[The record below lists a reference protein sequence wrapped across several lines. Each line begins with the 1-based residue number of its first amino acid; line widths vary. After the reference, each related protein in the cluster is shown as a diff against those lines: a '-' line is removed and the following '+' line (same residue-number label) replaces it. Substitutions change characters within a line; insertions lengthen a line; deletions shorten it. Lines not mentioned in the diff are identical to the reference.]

1 MLRLSSKYRYINT
14 NAQIHKYKYSLNSK
28 STTTTYVLSL
38 GEDNSLNT
46 SEVLIFFFSGLFVV
60 VSWISFVVPP
70 EVIPGRMVRKM
81 IPEQM
86 VKKIIPGR
94 MVKIIL
100 SCSNANCRQTLQKIK
115 WENFSLNTL
124 NFGKT
129 FKICDGKNEFQHF
142 IHRQRHGNFPQK
154 ASLILI
160 CPQARPRSNLPWFS
174 FMRFSNFLIS

>member
-1 MLRLSSKYRYINT
+1 MIKNSLFMIFSFYSVAGFEMKLSRHISHYLITYYLPSGEFKYKYKY
-14 NAQIHKYKYSLNSK
+14 KYKYSLNSK
-28 STTTTYVLSL
+28 STTTTYILSL
-38 GEDNSLNT
+38 GEDNSLYT

-115 WENFSLNTL
+115 
-124 NFGKT
+124 
-129 FKICDGKNEFQHF
+129 
-142 IHRQRHGNFPQK
+142 
-154 ASLILI
+154 
-160 CPQARPRSNLPWFS
+160 
-174 FMRFSNFLIS
+174 